1 MDLWHLYEWIDI
13 ILIFSC
19 VFLLLSDY
27 FRNNALK
34 KIPPGPWSLPIIEHR
49 HIDHKKI
56 HLQFL
61 KVNIPAATCPLK
73 YGIVSYFKVK

>member
-1 MDLWHLYEWIDI
+1 M
-13 ILIFSC
+13 
-19 VFLLLSDY
+19 VF
-27 FRNNALK
+27 
-34 KIPPGPWSLPIIEHR
+34 IIEHR

-73 YGIVSYFKVK
+73 YGIVPYFKVK